1 LACLA
6 LAEIGAQAKAA
17 GSGLV
22 KVLADERPEVRLQAA
37 VALGE
42 IGAEAKPAAGA
53 LVKLLEDKFEGVRVA
68 TVYALGR
75 IGDPSAADVL
85 AKAEQSTDPLQ
96 RMPPPGPWPDASGRR
111 SAAAARSG
119 DARRGAGR
127 QEP

>member
-1 LACLA
+1 
-6 LAEIGAQAKAA
+6 
-17 GSGLV
+17 V
-22 KVLADERPEVRLQAA
+22 KVLADERPEGATASGCRA
-37 VALGE
+37 GE

-96 RMPPPGPWPDASGRR
+96 RCSPPGLGQDASGRR
-111 SAAAARSG
+111 SAQQLAVGMLVAGLATRTVTSLTWRPGRWRS
-119 DARRGAGR
+119 
-127 QEP
+127 